1 MDKNKYLENYY
12 KENNPLAARLTIDKK
27 LIKCILIC
35 VITTLIYLFI
45 IITYANGV
53 INDLF
58 IIESIA
64 LLEYIGDILGSFN

>member
-45 IITYANGV
+45 IIFSKVSNIHAFHNITSYV
-53 INDLF
+53 H
-58 IIESIA
+58 
-64 LLEYIGDILGSFN
+64 YTVR

>member
-35 VITTLIYLFI
+35 VITTLIYLLI
-45 IITYANGV
+45 IIFSKVSNFKGDV
-53 INDLF
+53 HLV
-58 IIESIA
+58 IA
-64 LLEYIGDILGSFN
+64 LLF

>member
-1 MDKNKYLENYY
+1 M
-12 KENNPLAARLTIDKK
+12 KK
-27 LIKCILIC
+27 
-35 VITTLIYLFI
+35 YLFI

>member
-35 VITTLIYLFI
+35 VITTLIY
-45 IITYANGV
+45 
-53 INDLF
+53 
-58 IIESIA
+58 
-64 LLEYIGDILGSFN
+64 YILIKYN

>member
-35 VITTLIYLFI
+35 VITKLIYLFI
-45 IITYANGV
+45 YN
-53 INDLF
+53 NHQQRPL
-58 IIESIA
+58 
-64 LLEYIGDILGSFN
+64 